1 MRAVEKFYSI
11 AETAMLMSI
20 SDKTV
25 RRRLE
30 SGEMGT
36 DVVNLGSAAAPDYRI
51 PASGINAW
59 LAARRVFLEP
69 GITARSVGEL
79 RRKSAMSS
87 APAEVAAT

>member
-1 MRAVEKFYSI
+1 MRVVEKFYSI
-11 AETAMLMSI
+11 AETALLLSL

-30 SGEMGT
+30 AGELGV
-36 DVVNLGSAAAPDYRI
+36 DVVNLGSDAQPDYRI

-79 RRKSAMSS
+79 RRKAT
-87 APAEVAAT
+87 AEAAAA